1 VFTASE
7 CRIIT
12 KPPPP
17 RPRSVSPKKR
27 SREAGTKETMEEKR
41 NSGKRKTPKDQQ
53 IEQEL
58 GTPEQD
64 CKRRRCCSS
73 NRSEGGQDGTSK
85 DLSRGMHSHFAAE
98 TPSTEC
104 VENDS
109 KSLQQL
115 VLACLQTE
123 RNLSD
128 PNKSWQREQSW
139 ARTAMDRPLCSDEV
153 RRVYKAMGVE
163 IFDE

>member
-1 VFTASE
+1 M
-7 CRIIT
+7 IT

-17 RPRSVSPKKR
+17 RPRSESPKKR
-27 SREAGTKETMEEKR
+27 SREAGNEETMEEKR
-41 NSGKRKTPKDQQ
+41 ISGKRKTPEDQQ

-58 GTPEQD
+58 ETPKRD

-73 NRSEGGQDGTSK
+73 SRSEGGQDGTSK
-85 DLSRGMHSHFAAE
+85 DLSSGMHSHFAAK

-104 VENDS
+104 LENDS

-163 IFDE
+163 VFDE